1 MTDGIERGMLFLRK
15 LIAEA
20 LAVQVSRATVDNAI
34 KNFRSDAARI
44 EALIEIRE
52 ATLSTSLFL
61 HLDHMFCLVFWTG
74 ANWSEQFSFQLK
86 LFVKDNINANKIRY
100 RYLVP
105 EPYRFPTKSVMKICG
120 MLRMHSVISVN
131 EQ

>member
-20 LAVQVSRATVDNAI
+20 LAVQVPRATVDNAI
-34 KNFRSDAARI
+34 KNFRSDAAKI

-61 HLDHMFCLVFWTG
+61 HLDHIFGLIFFSTG
-74 ANWSEQFSFQLK
+74 GNHF
-86 LFVKDNINANKIRY
+86 LFN
-100 RYLVP
+100 
-105 EPYRFPTKSVMKICG
+105 
-120 MLRMHSVISVN
+120 
-131 EQ
+131 

>member
-20 LAVQVSRATVDNAI
+20 LAVQVPRATVDNAI

-52 ATLSTSLFL
+52 ATQSTSLFL
-61 HLDHMFCLVFWTG
+61 HLDYRYIFCLIFFL
-74 ANWSEQFSFQLK
+74 NWSQKFSFQLK

-105 EPYRFPTKSVMKICG
+105 GQHRFLTKSVMKIYG
-120 MLRMHSVISVN
+120 MLRMHSVFSVN

>member
-1 MTDGIERGMLFLRK
+1 MTDGIERGMLFLRQ

-20 LAVQVSRATVDNAI
+20 LAVQVPRATVDNAI
-34 KNFRSDAARI
+34 KNFRSDAAKI

-61 HLDHMFCLVFWTG
+61 HLDHMFCLVFCI
-74 ANWSEQFSFQLK
+74 NWSLQFSFQLK

-105 EPYRFPTKSVMKICG
+105 KPYRFLTKSVMKICG
-120 MLRMHSVISVN
+120 MLRMHSVFNVN
-131 EQ
+131 EH